1 MRKKQENTRN
11 FWRMQFIISVLGTS
25 IGVGLTFGIGRM
37 IENQKKEQAQRVTA
51 MMVIHDIDESVSTLK
66 EMKDDMEMLYNAMTY
81 TRNHIGR

>member
-37 IENQKKEQAQRVTA
+37 IENQKKEQAQRVTT
-51 MMVIHDIDESVSTLK
+51 STS
-66 EMKDDMEMLYNAMTY
+66 
-81 TRNHIGR
+81 R